1 MKKELRSPKWTKEET
16 MIVLNFY
23 LNHRPSIPNKNSE
36 EILKLSSILNIY
48 GQKNGI
54 DLSIYPKYRN
64 PNGVYMKCMNMK
76 SVENPGTGLSNRATG
91 SGIEQIVW
99 DEYSGDPNKLK
110 REVDQ
115 LINFNQSHSEIPNF
129 SWLDTIIIAYKNL
142 GGDKEFIHYSKVYL
156 EVKKIRKSRGLTW
169 PSSAEAQIRKNVEV
183 RSQDSDVW
191 DYTKPDIFEKKN
203 PNKNTGYWK
212 LKNYETDYDFFKKY
226 NELPQKEQRKYT
238 TINRIIRNTKIIRQI
253 KEMYKNVC
261 QICKTKIRLNN
272 GKYYSEGAHIKPL
285 GNNHKGKDAPNNIL
299 CLCPNCHTKLDL
311 GVIYIN
317 DYMRVIE
324 TYSNNSWVLNFED
337 GHNIDIE
344 NIRYHKKYIYKLS

>member
-253 KEMYKNVC
+253 KVKV
-261 QICKTKIRLNN
+261 RFL
-272 GKYYSEGAHIKPL
+272 
-285 GNNHKGKDAPNNIL
+285 
-299 CLCPNCHTKLDL
+299 
-311 GVIYIN
+311 
-317 DYMRVIE
+317 
-324 TYSNNSWVLNFED
+324 
-337 GHNIDIE
+337 
-344 NIRYHKKYIYKLS
+344 